1 MIEQGT
7 VTNDTLTTQ
16 TLDAYCANT
25 TSSKS
30 EPINPAKALAMRISK
45 LGFPANLVSPI
56 RATIMQN
63 QAQQPVDAALFQQR
77 CRAVCRMLLLR
88 EN

>member
-30 EPINPAKALAMRISK
+30 EPINPAKALASWDFLQI
-45 LGFPANLVSPI
+45 
-56 RATIMQN
+56 
-63 QAQQPVDAALFQQR
+63 
-77 CRAVCRMLLLR
+77 
-88 EN
+88 